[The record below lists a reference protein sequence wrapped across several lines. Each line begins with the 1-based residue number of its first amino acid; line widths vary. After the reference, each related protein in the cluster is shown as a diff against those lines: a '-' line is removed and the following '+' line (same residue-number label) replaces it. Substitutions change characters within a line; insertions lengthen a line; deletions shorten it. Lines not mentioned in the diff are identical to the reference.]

1 MDLTRWKS
9 ILVPR
14 EVYLEI
20 KEMAAQQGRTI
31 SGQLRV
37 MHDSHKTRTKWR
49 SSRAEESS
57 ADEL

>member
-37 MHDSHKTRTKWR
+37 MHDSYKTRTKWR
-49 SSRAEESS
+49 SSRAEEPS
-57 ADEL
+57 ADGL